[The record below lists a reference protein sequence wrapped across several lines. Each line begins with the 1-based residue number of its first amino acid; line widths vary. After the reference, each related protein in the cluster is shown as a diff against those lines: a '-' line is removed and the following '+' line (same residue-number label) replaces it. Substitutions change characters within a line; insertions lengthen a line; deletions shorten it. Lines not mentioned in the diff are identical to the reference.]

1 MRAGRLRHRVTIQ
14 RQGEGKDEL
23 GQPVEGWED
32 VATVWA
38 EVTGLSGREYIA
50 SGGEQSEV
58 SMQVLMRYRTGI
70 DETMQ
75 VIHPPPT
82 GGGEIYEIISA
93 LPDARRRQLILMC
106 KSARRS

>member
-14 RQGEGKDEL
+14 RKGEGKDEL

-58 SMQVLMRYRTGI
+58 SMQILMRYRAGI

-82 GGGEIYEIISA
+82 GGGETYEIISA
-93 LPDARRRQLILMC
+93 LPDARRRQLTLMC
-106 KSARRS
+106 KTARRS